1 MSLAEAMQKVVE
13 TRNANADS
21 FIWPSVEW
29 DLLYTHEELT
39 ELARVIQKL
48 KEPDHARNHDDT
60 SMTITELLHLEF
72 GQTLMMLLT
81 TGFTA
86 GITDPDYALEM
97 ALQKIE
103 AVSARKR
110 AAKEAIK

>member
-1 MSLAEAMQKVVE
+1 MSLADAMQKVVE
-13 TRNANADS
+13 TRNANVDV

-60 SMTITELLHLEF
+60 SMTTTERLHLEF
-72 GQTLMMLLT
+72 GQAVMMLLT
-81 TGFTA
+81 TGIA
-86 GITDPDYALEM
+86 IGITEPDYALEM

-103 AVSARKR
+103 VVSARKR
-110 AAKEAIK
+110 AAKEDVK

>member
-1 MSLAEAMQKVVE
+1 MSLAEAMQRVYDM
-13 TRNANADS
+13 RAANADV
-21 FIWPSVEW
+21 FIWPTVEW

-60 SMTITELLHLEF
+60 TMTMTERLHLEF

-81 TGFTA
+81 TGISA

-103 AVSARKR
+103 AVSTRKR
-110 AAKEAIK
+110 AAKELP

>member
-1 MSLAEAMQKVVE
+1 MSLAAAMQRVYDVRK
-13 TRNANADS
+13 ANEDV

-60 SMTITELLHLEF
+60 SMTMTERLHLEF
-72 GQTLMMLLT
+72 GQAVMMLLT
-81 TGFTA
+81 TGIA
-86 GITDPDYALEM
+86 IGITEPDYALEM
-97 ALQKIE
+97 ACTKIE
-103 AVSARKR
+103 LVSARKR
-110 AAKEAIK
+110 AAKEEIK